1 MKSFTIRKVFS
12 LLLGVAALALMAA
25 TDAMA
30 WDWNS
35 IVGSGVI
42 KTETRDV
49 TGFTGIGLSLP
60 AKVSLTQGDK
70 EGVTIEAEDNILP
83 MIETLV
89 EDHTLKIRW
98 KEKFSSM
105 RVGKIKINV
114 TAKTIERLVVAGSG
128 DIRAEQ
134 LSAGNLKVSIA
145 GSGDISIKTLRADAL
160 KVSISGSGDFS
171 AGGSANSLAVSIA
184 GSGDV
189 KAQKLETKSATVTI
203 AGSGDALVWATDSL
217 SVKVA
222 GSGDVAYYGDPTISK
237 SVLGSGSL
245 KRLGSAPAP
254 I

>member
-12 LLLGVAALALMAA
+12 LLLGLAALGLMPAA
-25 TDAMA
+25 DAMD
-30 WDWNS
+30 WGWNS
-35 IVGSGVI
+35 IVGSGVM

-49 TGFTGIGLSLP
+49 SGFTGIGLSLP
-60 AKVSLTQGDK
+60 AKVSLTQGEK

-114 TAKTIERLVVAGSG
+114 SAKTIERLAVAGSG
-128 DIRAEQ
+128 DIRSEQ

-145 GSGDISIKTLRADAL
+145 GSGDISIKSLHADAL

-184 GSGDV
+184 GSGNV

-222 GSGDVAYYGDPTISK
+222 GSGDVAYYGDPAISK

-245 KRLGSAPAP
+245 KRLGSAPSP